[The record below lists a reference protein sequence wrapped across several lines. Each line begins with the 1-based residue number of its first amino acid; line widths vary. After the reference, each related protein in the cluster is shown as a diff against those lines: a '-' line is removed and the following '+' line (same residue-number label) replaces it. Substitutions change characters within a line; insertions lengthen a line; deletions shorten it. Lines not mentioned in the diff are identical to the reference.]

1 LSDNYAPLVGD
12 NYAPE
17 RLRVI
22 IPVGGKATR
31 LLPLTAE
38 TSKACLRL
46 LNRPLVEFS
55 LLSLARQG
63 IRHFIFGVKGY
74 TNYRDLYDYF
84 ESGYGFSVRYDIK
97 PRIHIKY
104 QPNVEDIGSADSARI
119 NMEYYDINNVVF
131 AVQGDNIFEIN
142 VKNLI
147 QFHRE
152 KGAVMTIVLREVQN
166 VEGLGVADIDKNN
179 RIRRFI
185 EKPLP
190 KDAPS
195 NLANTGL
202 YVISPEVK
210 KVFKEKGVKQII
222 EERKRLDFGYD
233 FIPYLTQAGYPVY
246 GYTLKGDW
254 FDVGTPKSYLEAM
267 KNLLHG
273 GFSMLTDFGGRI
285 SEKHSIWV
293 QGESNDSQKRRQE
306 IIQKVKQGKIEL
318 EGAVLIGRHCQIE
331 DGVRIANS
339 CIDNFTRIGKGA
351 TIENSAVLDRGIIG
365 EKAEVS
371 NSIIGRHTT
380 VLSSSRKQTKISAV
394 SVVADDVTIEEGCI
408 LAATKI
414 YPHQRVKG
422 ELQNQTLMAS

>member
-1 LSDNYAPLVGD
+1 MSDNYAPLVGD

-84 ESGYGFSVRYDIK
+84 ESGYGFSVRYNIK

-142 VKNLI
+142 VKDLI

-166 VEGLGVADIDKNN
+166 VEGLGIADIDKNS
-179 RIRRFI
+179 RIHFFV
-185 EKPLP
+185 EKPQP
-190 KDAPS
+190 KEAPS

-202 YVISPEVK
+202 YVISPKVK
-210 KVFKEKGVKQII
+210 KIFKEKGVKQIT
-222 EERKRLDFGYD
+222 EEKHRLDFGYD

-246 GYTLKGDW
+246 GYTLKGNW
-254 FDVGTPKSYLEAM
+254 FDVGTPKNYLEAM
-267 KNLLHG
+267 KQLLHG

-285 SEKHSIWV
+285 SEKQSVWV

-306 IIQKVKQGKIEL
+306 IIKKVKQGRIAL

-351 TIENSAVLDRGIIG
+351 TIENSAVLDRVIIG

-394 SVVADDVTIEEGCI
+394 SVIADDVTIEEGCT
-408 LAATKI
+408 LTTAKI
-414 YPHQRVKG
+414 YPHQHVKG

>member
-1 LSDNYAPLVGD
+1 LSSDYAPLLGD

-38 TSKACLRL
+38 TSKACIRL

-55 LLSLARQG
+55 LLSLTRQG

-84 ESGYGFSVRYDIK
+84 ESGYGFSLRYNIK

-104 QPNVEDIGSADSARI
+104 QPNVDDLGSADSARI
-119 NMEYYDINNVVF
+119 NMEYYDLNSPVF
-131 AVQGDNIFEIN
+131 AVQGDNIFELC
-142 VKNLI
+142 VKDLV

-152 KGAVMTIVLREVQN
+152 KGALMTIVLREVQN
-166 VEGLGVADIDKNN
+166 VEGLGIANIDKNS

-185 EKPLP
+185 EKPQP

-202 YVISPEVK
+202 YVISPEIRRI
-210 KVFKEKGVKQII
+210 FKEKGVKQLM
-222 EERKRLDFGYD
+222 EEKRRLDFGYD

-246 GYTLKGDW
+246 GYTLKGNW
-254 FDVGTPKSYLEAM
+254 FDVGTPKNYLEAM
-267 KNLLHG
+267 NRLLHG
-273 GFSMLTDFGGRI
+273 GFSVLTDFGGRI
-285 SEKHSIWV
+285 SEKQSIWV
-293 QGESNDSQKRRQE
+293 QGESSDSEKRRQE
-306 IIQKVKQGKIEL
+306 IIRKVKHGQIEL

-331 DGVRIANS
+331 EGVRIANS

-351 TIENSAVLDRGIIG
+351 TIENSAVLDRVIIG
-365 EKAEVS
+365 EEAEVS
-371 NSIIGRHTT
+371 DSIIGRHTT

-394 SVVADDVTIEEGCI
+394 SVVADDITIEEGCT
-408 LAATKI
+408 LTAAKI
-414 YPHQRVKG
+414 YPHQRVRG
-422 ELQNQTLMAS
+422 ELQNQTLMSS

>member
-1 LSDNYAPLVGD
+1 MSDNYAPLVGD
-12 NYAPE
+12 NYTPE

-22 IPVGGKATR
+22 IPVGGRATR

-38 TSKACLRL
+38 TSKACIRL

-74 TNYRDLYDYF
+74 TNYRDLFDYF

-104 QPNVEDIGSADSARI
+104 QPNVEDLGSADSARI
-119 NMEYYDINNVVF
+119 NMEYYDLNNPVF
-131 AVQGDNIFEIN
+131 AVQGDNIFEIS
-142 VKNLI
+142 VKDLS

-166 VEGLGVADIDKNN
+166 VEGLGIADIDKNK
-179 RIRRFI
+179 RIRRFV

-195 NLANTGL
+195 KLANTGL

-210 KVFKEKGVKQII
+210 KIFKEKGVKQII
-222 EERKRLDFGYD
+222 EEKNRLDFGYD

-246 GYTLKGDW
+246 GYTLKGSW
-254 FDVGTPKSYLEAM
+254 FDVGTPKNYLEAM
-267 KNLLHG
+267 NKLLHG

-285 SEKHSIWV
+285 SEKHSVWV
-293 QGESNDSQKRRQE
+293 QGESNDSEKRRQE
-306 IIQKVKQGKIEL
+306 IIRKVNQGKIEL

-351 TIENSAVLDRGIIG
+351 TIENSAVLDRSIIG

-380 VLSSSRKQTKISAV
+380 VLSSSRKPTKISAV
-394 SVVADDVTIEEGCI
+394 SVVADDATIEEGST
-408 LAATKI
+408 LTTAKI
-414 YPHQRVKG
+414 YPHQHVRG
-422 ELQNQTLMAS
+422 EFQNQTLMAS